1 MACLD
6 TLELL
11 SLFFLEAVDLLV
23 ELLFKLTKLILFL
36 FELGLES
43 FEVFALFLLELLS
56 LVVMDRYVWIL
67 RGHTRID
74 DAVLGR

>member
-11 SLFFLEAVDLLV
+11 SLFFLKAVDLLI

-36 FELGLES
+36 FEFSLES
-43 FEVFALFLLELLS
+43 FEVFALFLLEVLS

-67 RGHTRID
+67 GGHTRID